1 MTGSSFHN
9 SQCHIHHIIC
19 FSQEIYWARLPKPP
33 DITSFFTI
41 EKSMFC
47 AFSIFSAHG
56 VGCINIQTP
65 CHHIHASQQ
74 SIHTSSPSKYSHFG
88 RKLKVPHFPPKW
100 GSIVATRAFTYTRFF
115 NQGQSHI
122 VRAFDRKHTPF
133 VAQPDYAIIR

>member
-33 DITSFFTI
+33 DITNFFTI
-41 EKSMFC
+41 EKNMFY
-47 AFSIFSAHG
+47 AFSLFSAYG
-56 VGCINIQTP
+56 AGCINIKTP
-65 CHHIHASQQ
+65 CHHIHASRQ
-74 SIHTSSPSKYSHFG
+74 SIHTSSPSKYSYFG

-100 GSIVATRAFTYTRFF
+100 GSIVATRAFTHTWLF

-122 VRAFDRKHTPF
+122 VRTFNRKRTPF
-133 VAQPDYAIIR
+133 VAQPDYAIIW